1 MEKQHQTKMP
11 ESHKYILPIAAT
23 AALFFVPFLGG
34 VHLFDWDEVNFAEI
48 SREMMVL
55 GDYLRVHVDYQ
66 PFFEK
71 PPLFFWL
78 QSLSMHAFGVNEF
91 AARLPNALCGVVT
104 LVLLFHIGKKLFGV
118 RFGLIWAGACL
129 GSVLPHL
136 YFKSGIIDPWFNL
149 FIFLGLYGFILSV
162 WKNEEQHGIRLL
174 RNKWYYFFLGGLSLG
189 AAVLTK
195 GPVAYLV
202 VGLCL
207 AVYWAKQRFRAFV
220 PVPQLLL
227 FGGAALLLPLAW
239 FGAEA
244 LSNGPAFTVE
254 FLRYQLRL
262 LLTPDAGHQGFP
274 GYHVVV
280 LLVGCF
286 PASIFAIRAFLKKT
300 PTPHVFQA
308 DFKTWMSILFWVVL
322 ILFTLVRTKIVH
334 YSSLCYFPLT
344 FLAALTVDE
353 IIAGRS
359 SLLKWERFGLIFTG
373 GIFGIASLAA
383 PFAGMYIDHL
393 KPFIKDPFAVANMD
407 AAVHWSA
414 WDVVPAL
421 VLVACLGLFFYWLRQ
436 NEREKSFLALFL
448 GMALFINAT
457 LIFFIAKIEAYS
469 QRAAVEFCENLAGK
483 DVYVL
488 PAEYKSYVHLFY
500 TKKMPGG
507 SPQRHD
513 QNWLLTGPIDRD
525 AWFIT
530 KIHKADRLREL
541 GTLEEMGEKNG
552 FVFFRR
558 GK

>member
-1 MEKQHQTKMP
+1 M
-11 ESHKYILPIAAT
+11 SDSGKYTFLIISL
-23 AALFFVPFLGG
+23 AALFFLPFLGG

-78 QSLSMHAFGVNEF
+78 QSATMHAFGVNEF
-91 AARLPNALCGVVT
+91 AARLPNALCGIVT
-104 LVLLFHIGKKLFGV
+104 LVLLFQIGKKLFSA

-149 FIFLGLYGFILSV
+149 FTFLGLYGFILSI
-162 WKNEEQHGIRLL
+162 WKKDGESSVCLTRSEWRH
-174 RNKWYYFFLGGLSLG
+174 FFLGGLSLG

-207 AVYWAKQRFRAFV
+207 AVYWAKQRFGAFV
-220 PVPQLLL
+220 PLPQLLL
-227 FGGAALLLPLAW
+227 YGGAALLLPLAW

-286 PASIFAIRAFLKKT
+286 PASIFAIRTFFRKT
-300 PTPHVFQA
+300 PSPHIIQS
-308 DFKTWMSILFWVVL
+308 DFTTWMSILFWVVL

-353 IIAGRS
+353 IVARRS
-359 SLLKWERFGLIFTG
+359 RLLKWERMGLLTIGGLFGLVT
-373 GIFGIASLAA
+373 LAA
-383 PFAGMYIDHL
+383 PFAGMYIDRL
-393 KPFIKDPFAVANMD
+393 KLFVKDPFAAANMG
-407 AAVHWSA
+407 AAVHWSM
-414 WDVVPAL
+414 WDLVPGL
-421 VLVACLGLFFYWLRQ
+421 LLLACLMLFFYWLRQ
-436 NEREKSFLALFL
+436 NQREKSFMALFL
-448 GMALFINAT
+448 GMALFVSAT

-469 QRAAVEFCENLAGK
+469 QRAAVGFCETLAGE
-483 DVYVL
+483 DVYVRCVG
-488 PAEYKSYVHLFY
+488 YKSYVPLFY

-507 SPQRHD
+507 NSQSYD

-530 KIHKADRLREL
+530 KIQKADRLRQL

-558 GK
+558 RK